1 MGKRHNIQQVVA
13 NRLKKLRNKRNLTL
27 SGLAKR
33 AGISKATLSV
43 LEDGKGNPTISTLWT
58 LADALEIP
66 FGKLVI
72 GVDENK
78 KYLISER
85 GVNVQLI
92 EHSDGPPRIE
102 AYHMTLE
109 PQGSREAEPHPSGVI
124 EQISVLKG
132 RILTGPTDAPKM
144 VSAGETYTFHADCPH
159 LYVALSRPASALLI
173 ITYNQKR

>member
-1 MGKRHNIQQVVA
+1 MGKRHNIQQVVG
-13 NRLKKLRNKRNLTL
+13 NRLKNLRNKRNLTL

-66 FGKLVI
+66 FGKFVI
-72 GVDENK
+72 GVDENR

-102 AYHMTLE
+102 AYHIRAISSNFY
-109 PQGSREAEPHPSGVI
+109 GSYQSTKSVWCSMGTAEH
-124 EQISVLKG
+124 LK
-132 RILTGPTDAPKM
+132 
-144 VSAGETYTFHADCPH
+144 
-159 LYVALSRPASALLI
+159 
-173 ITYNQKR
+173 